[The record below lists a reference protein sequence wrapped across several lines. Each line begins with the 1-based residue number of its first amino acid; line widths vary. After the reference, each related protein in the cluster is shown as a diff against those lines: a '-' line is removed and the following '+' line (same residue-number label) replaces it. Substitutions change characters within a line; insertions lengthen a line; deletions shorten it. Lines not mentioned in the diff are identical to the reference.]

1 MKNIFVVIG
10 IIFIL
15 LIGGCSNQ
23 PSTADTAKAITKEGK
38 AITEEKSVQK
48 DAKPLI
54 IQKLQTTTKTP
65 SELALELLDLP
76 EGYTIKERT
85 PRLKSDVSKEAI
97 GLGWGDGYYTRFGR
111 VGDDIF
117 DVTVIDHQISIYP
130 IENIEKVLELP
141 EESNGNITYEELPLT
156 DLGVKSKA
164 YRITA
169 TSEFGGEERYYQIEF
184 IKKNVYESFYMSGT
198 ATDYELLK
206 EIVKKAIKKI

>member
-1 MKNIFVVIG
+1 MRNMS
-10 IIFIL
+10 IL
-15 LIGGCSNQ
+15 LCIMLVLLVVGCSSQSNL
-23 PSTADTAKAITKEGK
+23 SGTDKIATKETG
-38 AITEEKSVQK
+38 AIAEEKSIQK
-48 DAKPLI
+48 ETEPTI

-65 SELALELLDLP
+65 SELALEVSDLP
-76 EGYTIKERT
+76 EGYAIKERT

-97 GLGWGDGYYTRFGR
+97 DLRWEDGYYTRFAR

-117 DVTVIDHQISIYP
+117 DVTVINHQISIYP
-130 IENIEKVLELP
+130 IENIEKVLEFP
-141 EESNGNITYEELPLT
+141 EESNGNITYEGLPLT

-164 YRITA
+164 YRVTA
-169 TSEFGGEERYYQIEF
+169 TSEFGEEERYYQIEF